1 MDNNIHR
8 IERVRRLGA
17 PWYIAWRIRAAVIHI
32 CRGSNREQCDRSEK
46 PPPAQSDDD
55 PVSFNAYQTRGGP
68 CHFAEPLI
76 CAVWPPKCRGPPVR
90 SFHHSLNDQDRA
102 EEINVD
108 SFKEIH
114 AELTKL
120 KEEQDR
126 LNYYILLLEP
136 RPMRVLKR
144 TYIERASNEDVAKEL
159 GISVRRLQE
168 VKNQA
173 IESLAEM
180 YEYTESLH

>member
-1 MDNNIHR
+1 MTTEMKDRVTKLLVDYHDR
-8 IERVRRLGA
+8 ERKIALLEYELANPARVTEAEMIGA
-17 PWYIAWRIRAAVIHI
+17 MTYARPEESGRPAGHISNKTLYIA
-32 CRGSNREQCDRSEK
+32 
-46 PPPAQSDDD
+46 
-55 PVSFNAYQTRGGP
+55 
-68 CHFAEPLI
+68 
-76 CAVWPPKCRGPPVR
+76 
-90 SFHHSLNDQDRA
+90 LNYQDRA

-126 LNYYILLLEP
+126 LNYYISLLEP